1 VRALAPEDV
10 TSSRRLGRSAPRP
23 RRHQLVDRDVEILRW
38 IARHGVVTTDLVA
51 RRYFWRQ
58 DLGRPG
64 TRAAYRRIR
73 ILEGLGLVLRDRPFA
88 RDADILRVSRQGA
101 SVADVGLQPAPLV
114 LAELRHTILVV
125 WVTEYL
131 LARIAGAELVTERE
145 LRAQRYR
152 ERLAEDVPR
161 DRGRIPDALLRVP
174 ATAPLSEPQ
183 TIALELDRVRKDT
196 RTMVEIIRRYN
207 RNLDV
212 DLVWWFV
219 SAGRVE
225 RVRELVRSQGA
236 HHRIQVWEVPTWRT

>member
-1 VRALAPEDV
+1 MRALAPDNP
-10 TSSRRLGRSAPRP
+10 TSSRRLGRTAPRP

-51 RRYFWRQ
+51 RRFFWRQ
-58 DLGRPG
+58 DIGRPG
-64 TRAAYRRIR
+64 TRAAYRRVR
-73 ILEGLGLVLRDRPFA
+73 ILEGLGLVLRDRPFVWA
-88 RDADILRVSRQGA
+88 ADVLRISGQGA
-101 SVADVGLQPAPLV
+101 RVADVGLRPAPLV

-131 LARIAGAELVTERE
+131 LARIPGAELVTERE

-152 ERLAEDVPR
+152 ERLAEDVPT

-174 ATAPLSEPQ
+174 VILPFSAPQ
-183 TIALELDRVRKDT
+183 TIALELDRVRKDS
-196 RTMVEIIRRYN
+196 RTMVHIIRDYN

-225 RVRELVRSQGA
+225 RVRELVRGQGA
-236 HHRIQVWEVPTWRT
+236 QHRIQVWEVPTWRT